1 MDTRFLE
8 SFVTVASCGSI
19 AEAARRLNLKPA
31 AVAQRLCALE
41 AELGHSLVS
50 RTGRTVRPTASGLA
64 VLAEAHALLEATR
77 ALKAAA
83 ANDMPAGQLRLGAT
97 ATALTGC
104 CPPLSPRLA
113 RTFRVSRFLFA
124 PAPRLTS
131 TTRCWQANVT
141 PPSLCARI
149 SPFRSPTNG

>member
-8 SFVTVASCGSI
+8 SFVAVATCGSI
-19 AEAARRLNLKPA
+19 AEAARRLNLTPA
-31 AVAQRLCALE
+31 AVAQRLRALE

-97 ATALTGC
+97 ATALTGLL
-104 CPPLSPRLA
+104 PAILATLGQNFPR
-113 RTFRVSRFLFA
+113 SRFSSA

-149 SPFRSPTNG
+149 SQFRSPTNG